1 MKLASAYFVL
11 AVASMNASV
20 YALASGLR
28 LKSSSQESVAAIA
41 INDLSSDNNDGR
53 ELLSSWCDPA
63 TPVKW
68 HP

>member
-1 MKLASAYFVL
+1 MKLAITSFL
-11 AVASMNASV
+11 LVASIIASVNASV
-20 YALASGLR
+20 SGLR
-28 LKSSSQESVAAIA
+28 LTNREESDVAIA
-41 INDLSSDNNDGR
+41 NDLSYDNKDAR